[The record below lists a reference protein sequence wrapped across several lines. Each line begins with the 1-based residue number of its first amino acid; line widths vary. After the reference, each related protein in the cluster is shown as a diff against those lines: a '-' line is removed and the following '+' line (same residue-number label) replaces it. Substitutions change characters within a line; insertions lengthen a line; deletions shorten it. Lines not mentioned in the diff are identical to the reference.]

1 MSMSK
6 EDHSEA
12 RGRVTPRSLIPPVI
26 IAVAS
31 FLVVLYLRI
40 SPSWDSSS
48 NASFLIVV
56 PPIVLMWIFYAAVL
70 VTLANLREMQGTVS
84 GWFDVLGLMI
94 AEGIMLYLV
103 FANLLYISVVIAL
116 CVLFV
121 AYVNF
126 AQ

>member
-1 MSMSK
+1 MSK